1 VLYQGNGYL
10 MAFCKRMHC
19 CYNDAVSYAFL
30 LAFTISPT
38 ITSDSALVSDDEDSD
53 NGGDKPTKPVDLNSK
68 IEFNFKNKKTQFLS
82 SVSLSVCELVC
93 VTESG
98 KERKLDTDN
107 LCMCVCV

>member
-1 VLYQGNGYL
+1 
-10 MAFCKRMHC
+10 
-19 CYNDAVSYAFL
+19 
-30 LAFTISPT
+30 
-38 ITSDSALVSDDEDSD
+38 
-53 NGGDKPTKPVDLNSK
+53 LNSK

-82 SVSLSVCELVC
+82 SVRLSVCELVR